1 MNQDADAKTG
11 PEPHESSQK
20 GEAKQISEARRLRA
34 AVLYEVIRV
43 EGEGELA
50 RSASALWWSGLAA
63 GLSIGLSVLSQ
74 ALLATHLPDAS
85 WKPIIERM
93 GYAVGFIVVI
103 LARQQ
108 LFTENTLTAVLPV
121 ITAWQL
127 HWLWVMLRLWAIVLA
142 ANLVG
147 AFIFAIALAYLD
159 MLPVEVANQVAIISK
174 HMMENSPTQMFAKGI
189 AAGWLIAA
197 LVWMLPSAENA
208 EFFLIGL
215 ITYLIA
221 LGGFTHVIAGSVE
234 AFYLWVNQAAST
246 YDVFFRFLLPTLAG
260 NVVGGTVLFG
270 LLSYAQVRDEIAWT
284 GLTKPRAWQ
293 GCYPL
298 VLKAPDGLPT

>member
-1 MNQDADAKTG
+1 MAKNDKD
-11 PEPHESSQK
+11 EPQAHEESQK
-20 GEAKQISEARRLRA
+20 GEAKKISEARRLRA
-34 AVLYEVIRV
+34 AILYEVIRV

-74 ALLATHLPDAS
+74 ALLATHLPDAE
-85 WKPIIERM
+85 WKLIIERM

-103 LARQQ
+103 MARQQ

-121 ITAWQL
+121 ISAWQL

-147 AFIFAIALAYLD
+147 AFIFAVSIAHMG
-159 MLPVEVANQVAIISK
+159 MLPADVAAQVTVISQ
-174 HMMENSPTQMFAKGI
+174 HMMENSAPEMFVKGI

-197 LVWMLPSAENA
+197 LVWMLPSAEHA

-215 ITYLIA
+215 MTYLIA

-234 AFYLWVNQAAST
+234 AFYLWVTQAAT
-246 YDVFFRFLLPTLAG
+246 TFDVFMKFLLPTLAG
-260 NVVGGTVLFG
+260 NVVGGTVLFA
-270 LLSYAQVRDEIAWT
+270 LLSYAQVRDEIS
-284 GLTKPRAWQ
+284 
-293 GCYPL
+293 
-298 VLKAPDGLPT
+298 

>member
-1 MNQDADAKTG
+1 MAKNEKD
-11 PEPHESSQK
+11 EPQAHDEGQE
-20 GEAKQISEARRLRA
+20 GEAKKISEARRLRA
-34 AVLYEVIRV
+34 AILYEVIRI

-74 ALLATHLPDAS
+74 ALLATHLPEAS
-85 WKPIIERM
+85 WNPIVERM

-103 LARQQ
+103 MARQQ

-121 ITAWQL
+121 ISAWQL

-147 AFIFAIALAYLD
+147 AFIFAIAIAHMG
-159 MLPVEVANQVAIISK
+159 MLPADVAEQVRVISV
-174 HMMENSPTQMFAKGI
+174 HLMENSATEMFVKGI

-215 ITYLIA
+215 MTYLIA

-234 AFYLWVNQAAST
+234 AFYLWVTQSAT
-246 YDVFFRFLLPTLAG
+246 TIDVFFKFLLPTLVG

-270 LLSYAQVRDEIAWT
+270 LLSYAQVRDEIS
-284 GLTKPRAWQ
+284 
-293 GCYPL
+293 
-298 VLKAPDGLPT
+298 

>member
-1 MNQDADAKTG
+1 MAKNEKD
-11 PEPHESSQK
+11 EPQAHKDSQK
-20 GEAKQISEARRLRA
+20 GEAQKISEARRLRA
-34 AVLYEVIRV
+34 AIVYEVIRV

-74 ALLATHLPDAS
+74 ALLATYLPEAS
-85 WKPIIERM
+85 WTPIVERM

-103 LARQQ
+103 MARQQ

-121 ITAWQL
+121 ISAWQL
-127 HWLWVMLRLWAIVLA
+127 HWLWVMLRLWAIVLG
-142 ANLVG
+142 ANLIG
-147 AFIFAIALAYLD
+147 AFIFAIAIAYMG
-159 MLPVEVANQVAIISK
+159 MLPAEVAAQVTVISQ
-174 HMMENSPTQMFAKGI
+174 HMMENSATQMFVKGI

-197 LVWMLPSAENA
+197 LVWMLPSAEHA

-215 ITYLIA
+215 MTYLIA

-234 AFYLWVNQAAST
+234 AFYLWVMQEAT
-246 YDVFFRFLLPTLAG
+246 TFDVFLKFLLPTLAG

-270 LLSYAQVRDEIAWT
+270 LLSYAQVRDEIS
-284 GLTKPRAWQ
+284 
-293 GCYPL
+293 
-298 VLKAPDGLPT
+298 

>member
-1 MNQDADAKTG
+1 MAKNETD
-11 PEPHESSQK
+11 EPKAHDEGQK
-20 GEAKQISEARRLRA
+20 GEAKKISEARRLRA
-34 AVLYEVIRV
+34 AILYEVIRV

-50 RSASALWWSGLAA
+50 RSTSALWWSGLAA

-74 ALLATHLPDAS
+74 ALLAANLPEAN
-85 WKPIIERM
+85 WNPIVERM

-103 LARQQ
+103 MARQQ

-121 ITAWQL
+121 ISAWQL

-147 AFIFAIALAYLD
+147 AFIFAVAIAHMG
-159 MLPVEVANQVAIISK
+159 MLPADVAEQVRVISV
-174 HMMENSPTQMFAKGI
+174 HLMDNSATEMFVKGI

-215 ITYLIA
+215 MTYLIA

-234 AFYLWVNQAAST
+234 AFYLWVTQSAT
-246 YDVFFRFLLPTLAG
+246 TFDVFFKFLLPTLAG

-270 LLSYAQVRDEIAWT
+270 LLSYAQVRDEIS
-284 GLTKPRAWQ
+284 
-293 GCYPL
+293 
-298 VLKAPDGLPT
+298 

>member
-1 MNQDADAKTG
+1 MAKNERD
-11 PEPHESSQK
+11 EPQAHEESQR
-20 GEAKQISEARRLRA
+20 GEAKKISEARRLRA
-34 AVLYEVIRV
+34 AILYEVIRV

-74 ALLATHLPDAS
+74 ALLATHLPDAE
-85 WKPIIERM
+85 WKLIIERM

-103 LARQQ
+103 MARQQ

-121 ITAWQL
+121 ISAWQL

-147 AFIFAIALAYLD
+147 AFIFALAIAHMG
-159 MLPVEVANQVAIISK
+159 MLPADVAAQVTVISQ
-174 HMMENSPTQMFAKGI
+174 HMMETSATEMFVKGI

-197 LVWMLPSAENA
+197 LVWMLPSAEHA

-215 ITYLIA
+215 MTYLIA

-234 AFYLWVNQAAST
+234 AFYLWVTQGATAF
-246 YDVFFRFLLPTLAG
+246 DVFLKFLLPTLAG

-270 LLSYAQVRDEIAWT
+270 LLSYAQVRDEIS
-284 GLTKPRAWQ
+284 
-293 GCYPL
+293 
-298 VLKAPDGLPT
+298 

>member
-1 MNQDADAKTG
+1 MAKNERD
-11 PEPHESSQK
+11 EPQAHEESQR
-20 GEAKQISEARRLRA
+20 GEAKKISEARRLRA
-34 AVLYEVIRV
+34 AIVYEVIRV

-74 ALLATHLPDAS
+74 ALLATHLPDAE
-85 WKPIIERM
+85 WKLIIERM

-103 LARQQ
+103 MARQQ

-121 ITAWQL
+121 ISAWQL

-147 AFIFAIALAYLD
+147 AFIFALAIAHMG
-159 MLPVEVANQVAIISK
+159 MLPADVAAQVTVISQ
-174 HMMENSPTQMFAKGI
+174 HMMENSATEMFVKGI

-197 LVWMLPSAENA
+197 LVWMLPSAEHA

-215 ITYLIA
+215 MTYLIA

-234 AFYLWVNQAAST
+234 AFYLWVTQGATAF
-246 YDVFFRFLLPTLAG
+246 DVFLKFLLPTLAG

-270 LLSYAQVRDEIAWT
+270 LLSYAQVRDEIS
-284 GLTKPRAWQ
+284 
-293 GCYPL
+293 
-298 VLKAPDGLPT
+298 

>member
-1 MNQDADAKTG
+1 MAKNERD
-11 PEPHESSQK
+11 EPQAHEESQR
-20 GEAKQISEARRLRA
+20 GEAKKISEARRLRA
-34 AVLYEVIRV
+34 AILYEVIRV

-74 ALLATHLPDAS
+74 ALLATHLPDAE
-85 WKPIIERM
+85 WKLIIERM

-103 LARQQ
+103 MARQQ

-121 ITAWQL
+121 ISAWQL

-147 AFIFAIALAYLD
+147 AFIFALAIAHMG
-159 MLPVEVANQVAIISK
+159 MLPADVAAQVTVISQ
-174 HMMENSPTQMFAKGI
+174 HMMENSATEMFVKGI

-197 LVWMLPSAENA
+197 LVWMLPSAEHA

-215 ITYLIA
+215 MTYLIA

-234 AFYLWVNQAAST
+234 AFYLWVTQGATAF
-246 YDVFFRFLLPTLAG
+246 DVFLKFLLPTLAG

-270 LLSYAQVRDEIAWT
+270 LLSYAQVRDEIS
-284 GLTKPRAWQ
+284 
-293 GCYPL
+293 
-298 VLKAPDGLPT
+298 

>member
-1 MNQDADAKTG
+1 MAKNEKD
-11 PEPHESSQK
+11 EPQAHDEGQE
-20 GEAKQISEARRLRA
+20 GEAKKISEARRLRA
-34 AVLYEVIRV
+34 AILYEVIRI

-74 ALLATHLPDAS
+74 ALLATHLPEAS
-85 WKPIIERM
+85 WNPIVERM

-103 LARQQ
+103 MARQQ

-121 ITAWQL
+121 ISAWQL

-147 AFIFAIALAYLD
+147 AFIFAIAIAHMG
-159 MLPVEVANQVAIISK
+159 MLPADVAEQVRVISV
-174 HMMENSPTQMFAKGI
+174 HLMENSATEMFVKGI

-215 ITYLIA
+215 MTYLIA

-234 AFYLWVNQAAST
+234 AFYLWVTQSAT
-246 YDVFFRFLLPTLAG
+246 TFDVFFKFLLPTLAG

-270 LLSYAQVRDEIAWT
+270 LLSYAQVRDEIS
-284 GLTKPRAWQ
+284 
-293 GCYPL
+293 
-298 VLKAPDGLPT
+298 

>member
-1 MNQDADAKTG
+1 MAKNETDQ
-11 PEPHESSQK
+11 PQAHEDSQK
-20 GEAKQISEARRLRA
+20 GEAEKISEARRLRA
-34 AVLYEVIRV
+34 AVVYEVIRV

-50 RSASALWWSGLAA
+50 RSTSALWWSGLAA

-74 ALLATHLPDAS
+74 ALLATHLPDAD
-85 WKPIIERM
+85 WKPIVERM

-103 LARQQ
+103 MARQQ

-121 ITAWQL
+121 ISARKL
-127 HWLWVMLRLWAIVLA
+127 HWLLVMLRLWGIVLA
-142 ANLVG
+142 ANIVG
-147 AFIFAIALAYLD
+147 AFVFAVSIAHMG
-159 MLPVEVANQVAIISK
+159 MLHAEVAAQVAVISE
-174 HMMENSPTQMFAKGI
+174 HMMENSAFEMFVKGI

-215 ITYLIA
+215 MTYLIA

-234 AFYLWVNQAAST
+234 AFYLWVTQSASAF
-246 YDVFFRFLLPTLAG
+246 DVFVKFMLPTLAG

-270 LLSYAQVRDEIAWT
+270 LLSYAQVRDEIT
-284 GLTKPRAWQ
+284 
-293 GCYPL
+293 
-298 VLKAPDGLPT
+298 

>member
-1 MNQDADAKTG
+1 MAKNERD
-11 PEPHESSQK
+11 EPQAHEESQR
-20 GEAKQISEARRLRA
+20 GEAKKISEARRLRA
-34 AVLYEVIRV
+34 AILYEVIRV

-74 ALLATHLPDAS
+74 ALLATHLPDAE
-85 WKPIIERM
+85 WKLIIERM

-103 LARQQ
+103 MARQQ

-121 ITAWQL
+121 ISAWQL

-147 AFIFAIALAYLD
+147 AFIFALAIAHMG
-159 MLPVEVANQVAIISK
+159 MLPADVAAQVTVISQ
-174 HMMENSPTQMFAKGI
+174 HMMENSASEMFVKGI

-215 ITYLIA
+215 MTYLIA

-234 AFYLWVNQAAST
+234 AFYLWVNQGAT
-246 YDVFFRFLLPTLAG
+246 TFDVFLKFLLPTLAG
-260 NVVGGTVLFG
+260 NVVGGTVLFA
-270 LLSYAQVRDEIAWT
+270 LLSYAQVRDEIS
-284 GLTKPRAWQ
+284 
-293 GCYPL
+293 
-298 VLKAPDGLPT
+298 

>member
-1 MNQDADAKTG
+1 MTEKSQDASD
-11 PEPHESSQK
+11 EPQRHEESQK
-20 GEAKQISEARRLRA
+20 QEAKKISEHRRLRA
-34 AVLYEVIRV
+34 AILYEVIRV

-50 RSASALWWSGLAA
+50 RSFGALWWSGLAA
-63 GLSIGLSVLSQ
+63 GLAIGFSVLSQ
-74 ALLATHLPDAS
+74 ALLSANLPDAE

-93 GYAVGFIVVI
+93 GYSVGFIIVI

-121 ITAWQL
+121 ISAWQWY
-127 HWLWVMLRLWAIVLA
+127 WLWVMLRLWAIVLA

-147 AFIFAIALAYLD
+147 AFIFAVALVYLG
-159 MLPVEVANQVAIISK
+159 MLPPEVSIEVAEISK
-174 HMMENSPTQMFAKGI
+174 HLMANTATEMFVKGI

-197 LVWMLPSAENA
+197 LVWMLPSAENI

-234 AFYLWVNQAAST
+234 AFYLWVLQDATTAE
-246 YDVFFRFLLPTLAG
+246 VFLKFLLPTLAG

-270 LLSYAQVRDEIAWT
+270 LLSYAQVRDEIS
-284 GLTKPRAWQ
+284 
-293 GCYPL
+293 
-298 VLKAPDGLPT
+298 

>member
-1 MNQDADAKTG
+1 MAKNDED
-11 PEPHESSQK
+11 EPQAHEDSQR
-20 GEAKQISEARRLRA
+20 GEAKKISEARRLRA
-34 AVLYEVIRV
+34 AILYEVIRV

-74 ALLATHLPDAS
+74 ALLATHLPDAE
-85 WKPIIERM
+85 WKLIIERM

-103 LARQQ
+103 MARQQ

-121 ITAWQL
+121 ISAWQL

-147 AFIFAIALAYLD
+147 AFIFALAIAHMG
-159 MLPVEVANQVAIISK
+159 MLPADVAAQVTVISQ
-174 HMMENSPTQMFAKGI
+174 HMMDTAATEMFVKGI

-197 LVWMLPSAENA
+197 LVWMLPSAEHA

-215 ITYLIA
+215 MTYLIA

-234 AFYLWVNQAAST
+234 AFYLWVTQGATAF
-246 YDVFFRFLLPTLAG
+246 DVFLKFLLPTLAG

-270 LLSYAQVRDEIAWT
+270 LLSYAQVRDEIS
-284 GLTKPRAWQ
+284 
-293 GCYPL
+293 
-298 VLKAPDGLPT
+298 

>member
-1 MNQDADAKTG
+1 MAKNERD
-11 PEPHESSQK
+11 EPQAHDEGQE
-20 GEAKQISEARRLRA
+20 GEAKKISEARRLRA
-34 AVLYEVIRV
+34 AILYEVIRI

-74 ALLATHLPDAS
+74 ALLATHLPEAS
-85 WKPIIERM
+85 WNPIVERM

-103 LARQQ
+103 MARQQ

-121 ITAWQL
+121 ISAWQL

-147 AFIFAIALAYLD
+147 AFIFAIAIAHMG
-159 MLPVEVANQVAIISK
+159 MLPADVAEQVRVISV
-174 HMMENSPTQMFAKGI
+174 HLMENSATEMFVKGI

-215 ITYLIA
+215 MTYLIA

-234 AFYLWVNQAAST
+234 AFYLWVTQSAT
-246 YDVFFRFLLPTLAG
+246 TFDVFFKFLLPTLAG

-270 LLSYAQVRDEIAWT
+270 LLSYAQVRDEIS
-284 GLTKPRAWQ
+284 
-293 GCYPL
+293 
-298 VLKAPDGLPT
+298 

>member
-1 MNQDADAKTG
+1 MAKNETD
-11 PEPHESSQK
+11 EPQAHDEGQK
-20 GEAKQISEARRLRA
+20 GEAKKISEARRLRA
-34 AVLYEVIRV
+34 AILYEVIRV

-50 RSASALWWSGLAA
+50 RSTSALWWSGLAA

-74 ALLATHLPDAS
+74 ALLAANLPEAN
-85 WKPIIERM
+85 WNPIVERM

-103 LARQQ
+103 MARQQ

-121 ITAWQL
+121 ISAWQL

-147 AFIFAIALAYLD
+147 AFIFAVAIAHMG
-159 MLPVEVANQVAIISK
+159 MLPADVAEQVRVISV
-174 HMMENSPTQMFAKGI
+174 HLMDNSATEMFVKGI

-215 ITYLIA
+215 MTYLIA

-234 AFYLWVNQAAST
+234 AFYLWVTQSAT
-246 YDVFFRFLLPTLAG
+246 TFDVFFKFLLPTLAG

-270 LLSYAQVRDEIAWT
+270 LLSYAQVRDEIS
-284 GLTKPRAWQ
+284 
-293 GCYPL
+293 
-298 VLKAPDGLPT
+298 

>member
-1 MNQDADAKTG
+1 LVPANAKYPIQDGQMAKNEKD
-11 PEPHESSQK
+11 EPQAHDEGQE
-20 GEAKQISEARRLRA
+20 GEAKKISEARRLRA
-34 AVLYEVIRV
+34 AILYEVIRI

-74 ALLATHLPDAS
+74 ALLATHLPEAS
-85 WKPIIERM
+85 WNPIVERM

-103 LARQQ
+103 MARQQ

-121 ITAWQL
+121 ISAWQL

-147 AFIFAIALAYLD
+147 AFIFAIAIAHMG
-159 MLPVEVANQVAIISK
+159 MLPADVAEQVRVISV
-174 HMMENSPTQMFAKGI
+174 HLMENSATEMFVKGI

-215 ITYLIA
+215 MTYLIA

-234 AFYLWVNQAAST
+234 AFYLWVTQSAT
-246 YDVFFRFLLPTLAG
+246 TFDVFFKFLLPTLAG

-270 LLSYAQVRDEIAWT
+270 LLSYAQVRDEIS
-284 GLTKPRAWQ
+284 
-293 GCYPL
+293 
-298 VLKAPDGLPT
+298 

>member
-1 MNQDADAKTG
+1 MNQDAKQDEDEPQSHEESAEGDAKR
-11 PEPHESSQK
+11 
-20 GEAKQISEARRLRA
+20 ISEARRLRA
-34 AVLYEVIRV
+34 AILYEVIRV

-74 ALLATHLPDAS
+74 ALLAAHLPDAS

-121 ITAWQL
+121 ITAWKL

-147 AFIFAIALAYLD
+147 AFIFAAAIAFTAI
-159 MLPVEVANQVAIISK
+159 LPAEVASQVTLISE
-174 HMMENSPTQMFAKGI
+174 HMMANTPTEMFAKGI

-234 AFYLWVNQAAST
+234 AFYLWVNQTAST
-246 YDVFFRFLLPTLAG
+246 FDVFFGFLLPTLAG

-270 LLSYAQVRDEIAWT
+270 LLSYAQVHDEIS
-284 GLTKPRAWQ
+284 
-293 GCYPL
+293 
-298 VLKAPDGLPT
+298 